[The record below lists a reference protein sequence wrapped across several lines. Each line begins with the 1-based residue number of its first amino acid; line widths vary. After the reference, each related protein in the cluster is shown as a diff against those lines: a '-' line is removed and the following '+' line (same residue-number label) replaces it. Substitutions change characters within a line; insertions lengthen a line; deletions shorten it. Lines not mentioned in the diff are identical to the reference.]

1 VSVIVVSDTSPIRAL
16 VHVNQTELLS
26 HIFGD
31 VLIPPAVARELEHPA
46 PGYNR
51 VRVHDYPFMRVVEPS
66 PGPTLDS
73 LRAQLDPG
81 ESEAIALAL
90 EVGAAVLLIDEF
102 KGRSV
107 AAQMGVAVTGLLGLF
122 RRAKE
127 QGLITQVRPLL
138 DELRSGLNFRVSD
151 RLYSSFLSS
160 VHE

>member
-81 ESEAIALAL
+81 ESEAIALPW
-90 EVGAAVLLIDEF
+90 
-102 KGRSV
+102 RS
-107 AAQMGVAVTGLLGLF
+107 APPF
-122 RRAKE
+122 C
-127 QGLITQVRPLL
+127 
-138 DELRSGLNFRVSD
+138 
-151 RLYSSFLSS
+151 
-160 VHE
+160 